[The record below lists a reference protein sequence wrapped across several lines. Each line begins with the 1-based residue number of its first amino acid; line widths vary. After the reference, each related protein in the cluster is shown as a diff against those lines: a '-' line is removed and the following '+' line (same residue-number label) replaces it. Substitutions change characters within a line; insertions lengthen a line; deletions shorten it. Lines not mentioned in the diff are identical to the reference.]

1 MKRTFN
7 TQPLTFN
14 NLVAAFSRDVVEK
27 NAARPYIR
35 RMKNRPLFKRLFGD
49 RKAEKALEKRLNR
62 IERNQQMI
70 LRLLQRDAY
79 KDSGILA
86 PGFAGTGLSI
96 HSMQGEDGHI
106 LHIFREIGVTNRAFV
121 EIGIQ
126 NGMECNT
133 ANLTFNCG
141 WSGALI
147 EGNPDDAALAKR
159 NYVCFPNVTVKQ
171 SFVTKENAAGLLTE
185 TRANSEADLFPLDID
200 GNDYWIWEA
209 LADFTPRLVV
219 VEYNAAFGPERAVTI
234 PYKADFCC
242 GQNHPRL
249 YCGASL
255 AALTKLAKRKGYILA
270 GCADLGPNAFFVR
283 ADAVKG
289 ALKETSV
296 RDAYRSIHLKRFS
309 QKDAEEIN
317 RLPLVEV

>member
-1 MKRTFN
+1 
-7 TQPLTFN
+7 
-14 NLVAAFSRDVVEK
+14 
-27 NAARPYIR
+27 
-35 RMKNRPLFKRLFGD
+35 MKNRSLLQRLFGD
-49 RKAEKALEKRLNR
+49 KKSEKAFEKRLNR

-70 LRLLQRDAY
+70 LRLLQRDAF

-86 PGFAGTGLSI
+86 PGFTTTGLSV

-106 LHIFREIGVTNRAFV
+106 LHILREIGVTNRSFV

-133 ANLTFNCG
+133 ANLTFNFG
-141 WSGALI
+141 WGGVLI
-147 EGNPDDAALAKR
+147 EGSPEDAAAAKR
-159 NYVCFPNVTVKQ
+159 NYVCFPGVTVKQ
-171 SFVTKENAAGLLTE
+171 SFVTKENVAGLLKE
-185 TRANSEADLFPLDID
+185 TGAHSQADLFSLDID

-209 LADFTPRLVV
+209 LNDFKPRLVV

-255 AALTKLAKRKGYILA
+255 PALTKLAKRKGYVLV

-283 ADAVKG
+283 EDQLKGNLKEVAVK
-289 ALKETSV
+289 
-296 RDAYRSIHLKRFS
+296 DAYRAINLKRFS
-309 QKDAEEIN
+309 QKDADEVN
-317 RLPLVEV
+317 RLEFVEV